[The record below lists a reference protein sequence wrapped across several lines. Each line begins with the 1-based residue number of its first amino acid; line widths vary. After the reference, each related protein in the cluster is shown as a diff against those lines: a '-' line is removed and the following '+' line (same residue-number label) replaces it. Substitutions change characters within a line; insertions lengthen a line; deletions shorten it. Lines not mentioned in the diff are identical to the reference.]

1 MRVYVRIQSTQLTL
15 PWRLGEYISRTSG
28 NCMRVL
34 SAMVIAESYW
44 SRQYSDGV
52 SLSRIACREVQEHS
66 PHFISVSGW
75 GSALVDLFYAAERGK
90 SPISISA
97 PAD

>member
-1 MRVYVRIQSTQLTL
+1 MRWSSLRVYVRIQSTQLTL

-44 SRQYSDGV
+44 SRQYSDGD
-52 SLSRIACREVQEHS
+52 
-66 PHFISVSGW
+66 F
-75 GSALVDLFYAAERGK
+75 LVAERLPRGTGAFPTFHQCVRLGFGTGRSLLCRGERK
-90 SPISISA
+90 EP
-97 PAD
+97 D